1 MAIKFGVCLCG
12 NRDLNGYS
20 ESSKHVCRYY
30 FSKGFLLK
38 GFKCTVYRF
47 SAKLKLKVM
56 GVSCGEYFAALPGN
70 DKVVS
75 VACLRYFGRVKQIYE
90 N

>member
-1 MAIKFGVCLCG
+1 MVILKAANMFAGTTSQKG
-12 NRDLNGYS
+12 
-20 ESSKHVCRYY
+20 SS
-30 FSKGFLLK
+30 LK
-38 GFKCTVYRF
+38 GFKCTAYRF

-56 GVSCGEYFAALPGN
+56 GVSCGEYCAALPGI

-75 VACLRYFGRVKQIYE
+75 VACLRYFGRVRQIYE